1 MQTQTVSELLLS
13 AAPDVEGL
21 VNSVLNK
28 IDALLTL
35 TELSLLAD
43 KAVLH
48 LVFLPPQSQSFTDCP
63 ADHRLGTMLA
73 YSW

>member
-1 MQTQTVSELLLS
+1 MF
-13 AAPDVEGL
+13 EGL
-21 VNSVLNK
+21 VNPVLNK

-48 LVFLPPQSQSFTDCP
+48 LVFPPPQSQSFTDCP
-63 ADHRLGTMLA
+63 ADH
-73 YSW
+73 